1 MEHEQFMKYARS
13 LGVWRKAELKSA
25 KANVKTPADFPEIFS
40 KQCFVSKN
48 RGNET
53 IPLKERLDKQQLD
66 NYLANQKVTQP
77 TVEDKTLDIAYEEN
91 ITTIA
96 IMSAEEAYEFY
107 QNIYNEV
114 GGKQTVQ
121 NIKDYSDLAK
131 GSFEAYTTAKGLGS
145 LGVQAYTKSING
157 YDWVI
162 IKGYRKYEKTIM
174 AGNKWRANNPSVIKM
189 GLGLNDLKGAARF
202 VKFNVAIEIVF
213 AVGINAADYVSRDEA
228 TLSEFVGN
236 SAGDMVKGLATLA
249 GAAVVTTVILPV
261 SATVLLTGLVF
272 AVASFAIG
280 SGLDALDE
288 EHGYSTSF
296 TNAVKDL
303 WQ

>member
-1 MEHEQFMKYARS
+1 
-13 LGVWRKAELKSA
+13 
-25 KANVKTPADFPEIFS
+25 
-40 KQCFVSKN
+40 
-48 RGNET
+48 
-53 IPLKERLDKQQLD
+53 
-66 NYLANQKVTQP
+66 
-77 TVEDKTLDIAYEEN
+77 
-91 ITTIA
+91 
-96 IMSAEEAYEFY
+96 
-107 QNIYNEV
+107 
-114 GGKQTVQ
+114 
-121 NIKDYSDLAK
+121 
-131 GSFEAYTTAKGLGS
+131 
-145 LGVQAYTKSING
+145 
-157 YDWVI
+157 
-162 IKGYRKYEKTIM
+162 
-174 AGNKWRANNPSVIKM
+174 M